1 MICPIRLLNRL
12 SRVRLSEQTG
22 PVVRWPNWCWN
33 WSVMPFFIVLSLHES
48 TLSKCASKSL
58 ISFKLQVKRTHTV
71 YILTQSQ
78 SLIGIDIIW
87 SKKVWEW
94 TASPTERDHFYT
106 NFIAISCNFH
116 SFVCRINCSFSKNW
130 LLCNTFLIFLH
141 TFFHIVII
149 TSIAMMA

>member
-1 MICPIRLLNRL
+1 MKALIIDLSETWKWDKIKVIMYIMRKQKNYHYLNKSLIQLMMICSIRLLNRL

-87 SKKVWEW
+87 SKKVWE
-94 TASPTERDHFYT
+94 
-106 NFIAISCNFH
+106 
-116 SFVCRINCSFSKNW
+116 
-130 LLCNTFLIFLH
+130 
-141 TFFHIVII
+141 
-149 TSIAMMA
+149 